1 MRSISILFLLVLGF
15 VFVLGA
21 TSCDDD
27 NEASLALLRILHD
40 SPDAPAVD
48 GFVDDVEVVSD
59 LDYLE
64 VFPTNGDGYALI
76 PSGINNI
83 KVNAAGTNITV
94 IDADLDF
101 PRNSETTIIVTGL
114 LEDDSIF
121 PIVLDDDN
129 SLPANGFVKLRA
141 VHGAPG
147 VGNVDIYVVPPGV
160 DINDVDPTLSD
171 VPFGAASGYLEVPE
185 GSYQVIVTPTGTKII
200 AIDTG
205 PIEFFDGQIR
215 TAVAVDSQDFEGDPF
230 IFLLLDRN

>member
-1 MRSISILFLLVLGF
+1 MRSMRLLFLLCFALIF
-15 VFVLGA
+15 VVSI

-27 NEASLALLRILHD
+27 NEASRALLRILHD
-40 SPDAPAVD
+40 SPDAPPVD
-48 GFVDDVEVVSD
+48 GFVNDVEVVSD

-64 VFPTNGDGYALI
+64 VFPPNGDGYERI
-76 PSGINNI
+76 PAGINNI
-83 KVNAAGTNITV
+83 KVNAAGTDITV

-101 PRNSETTIIVTGL
+101 PKGSETTIIVTGL
-114 LEDDSIF
+114 LADDSIF

-129 SLPANGFVKLRA
+129 SLPAPGFVKLRA

-147 VGNVDIYVVPPGV
+147 VGNVDIYVIPPGV

-185 GSYQVIVTPTGTKII
+185 GFYQVIVTPTGTKII

-205 PIEFFDGQIR
+205 PIEFFGGQIR
-215 TAVAVDSQDFEGDPF
+215 TAVAVDSQNFEGDPF